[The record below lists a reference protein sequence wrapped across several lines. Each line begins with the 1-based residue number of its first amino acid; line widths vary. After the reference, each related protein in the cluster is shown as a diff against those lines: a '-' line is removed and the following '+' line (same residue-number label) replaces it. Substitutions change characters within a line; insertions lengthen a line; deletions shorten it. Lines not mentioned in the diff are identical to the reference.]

1 MQNIEQVFLY
11 MKDEITSAASVERQ
25 AILDEV
31 KKLKELIQK
40 LNNNDEYIYLMKE
53 FEKNQVNYVKDNVLK
68 EKIIELRKK
77 LFEIE
82 ELKEYL
88 SIESN
93 LRLFSNQI
101 SNIISSIVNERN
113 C

>member
-1 MQNIEQVFLY
+1 MNELQ
-11 MKDEITSAASVERQ
+11 DEI
-25 AILDEV
+25 INKIDNLYEV

-40 LNNNDEYIYLMKE
+40 LNNNDEYIHLMKE

-101 SNIISSIVNERN
+101 SNIISSIVNEKN

>member
-1 MQNIEQVFLY
+1 MNELQ
-11 MKDEITSAASVERQ
+11 DEI
-25 AILDEV
+25 INKIDNLDEV

-40 LNNNDEYIYLMKE
+40 LNNNDEYICLMKE

>member
-1 MQNIEQVFLY
+1 MNELQ
-11 MKDEITSAASVERQ
+11 DEI
-25 AILDEV
+25 INKIDNLDEV

-68 EKIIELRKK
+68 EKIIELMKK

>member
-1 MQNIEQVFLY
+1 MNELQ
-11 MKDEITSAASVERQ
+11 DEIIEK
-25 AILDEV
+25 IDNLEEV
-31 KKLKELIQK
+31 KKIKELIEK
-40 LNNNDEYIYLMKE
+40 LNDNKEYISLMNE
-53 FEKNQVNYVKDNVLK
+53 FEKNQIDYVKDNILR

-77 LFEIE
+77 LFEID

-101 SNIISSIVNERN
+101 SNIISSIVNDKN

>member
-1 MQNIEQVFLY
+1 MNELQ
-11 MKDEITSAASVERQ
+11 DEI
-25 AILDEV
+25 INKIDNLDEV

-53 FEKNQVNYVKDNVLK
+53 FEKNQVNYVKDKVLK

>member
-1 MQNIEQVFLY
+1 MNELQ
-11 MKDEITSAASVERQ
+11 DEI
-25 AILDEV
+25 INKIDNLDEV

-40 LNNNDEYIYLMKE
+40 LNNNDEYIHLMKE

>member
-1 MQNIEQVFLY
+1 MNELQ
-11 MKDEITSAASVERQ
+11 DEIIEK
-25 AILDEV
+25 IDNLEEV
-31 KKLKELIQK
+31 KKIKELIEK
-40 LNNNDEYIYLMKE
+40 LNNNKEYISLMNE
-53 FEKNQVNYVKDNVLK
+53 FEKNQINYVKDNILR

-77 LFEIE
+77 LFEID

-88 SIESN
+88 SKESN

-101 SNIISSIVNERN
+101 SNIISSIVNDKN

>member
-1 MQNIEQVFLY
+1 MNELQ
-11 MKDEITSAASVERQ
+11 DEI
-25 AILDEV
+25 INKIDNLDEV

-40 LNNNDEYIYLMKE
+40 LNNNDEYIHLMKE
-53 FEKNQVNYVKDNVLK
+53 FEKNQVNYVKDNALK

>member
-1 MQNIEQVFLY
+1 MNELQ
-11 MKDEITSAASVERQ
+11 DEI
-25 AILDEV
+25 INKIDNLDEV

-101 SNIISSIVNERN
+101 SNIISSIVNEKN

>member
-1 MQNIEQVFLY
+1 MNELQ
-11 MKDEITSAASVERQ
+11 DEI
-25 AILDEV
+25 INKIDNLDEV

-40 LNNNDEYIYLMKE
+40 LNNNDEYIHLMKE
-53 FEKNQVNYVKDNVLK
+53 FEKNQVNYVKDNILK

>member
-1 MQNIEQVFLY
+1 MNELQ
-11 MKDEITSAASVERQ
+11 DEIIDKIEN
-25 AILDEV
+25 LDEV
-31 KKLKELIQK
+31 KKIRDLIEK
-40 LNNNDEYIYLMKE
+40 LNTNDEYISLMKD
-53 FEKNQVNYVKDNVLK
+53 FEKNQINYVKDNTLK

-82 ELKEYL
+82 DLKEYL
-88 SIESN
+88 SIETN

-101 SNIISSIVNERN
+101 SNIISSIVNDKN

>member
-1 MQNIEQVFLY
+1 
-11 MKDEITSAASVERQ
+11 
-25 AILDEV
+25 
-31 KKLKELIQK
+31 
-40 LNNNDEYIYLMKE
+40 MKE

>member
-1 MQNIEQVFLY
+1 MNELQ
-11 MKDEITSAASVERQ
+11 DEI
-25 AILDEV
+25 INKIDNLDEV

-68 EKIIELRKK
+68 EKIIEFRKK

>member
-1 MQNIEQVFLY
+1 MNELQ
-11 MKDEITSAASVERQ
+11 DEI
-25 AILDEV
+25 INKIDNLGEV

-40 LNNNDEYIYLMKE
+40 LNNNDEYIHLMKE

>member
-1 MQNIEQVFLY
+1 MNELQ
-11 MKDEITSAASVERQ
+11 DEI
-25 AILDEV
+25 INKIDNLDEV

>member
-1 MQNIEQVFLY
+1 MNELQ
-11 MKDEITSAASVERQ
+11 DEI
-25 AILDEV
+25 INKIDNLDEV

-40 LNNNDEYIYLMKE
+40 LNNNDEYIHLMKE

-101 SNIISSIVNERN
+101 SNIISSIVNEKN